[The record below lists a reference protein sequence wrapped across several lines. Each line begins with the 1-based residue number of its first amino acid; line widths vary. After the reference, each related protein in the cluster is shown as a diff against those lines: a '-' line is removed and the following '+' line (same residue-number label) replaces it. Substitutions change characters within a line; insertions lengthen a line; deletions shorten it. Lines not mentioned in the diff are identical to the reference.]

1 MVPLIPH
8 FNDLH
13 TRRRQYIP
21 HSPHLSQGISLSFP
35 ICYIECSVYTLV
47 QISLMLFWCL
57 LLTNISQTYIFPL
70 HSNDSHQ
77 LSALWRCRYLV
88 FSSTLPHRKKALPV
102 FCKESSI
109 SKHDL
114 HCHLKDRKFIMKL
127 QFKYTVQAIIPA
139 DIHLHLGFI
148 DHYKISTIVKPA
160 ESLNGYK
167 RLHFCNW
174 YMYRKNCNLFCTFPM
189 CFGF

>member
-1 MVPLIPH
+1 MIYTHVDVSIY
-8 FNDLH
+8 H
-13 TRRRQYIP
+13 TVHTFHRDIVLAF
-21 HSPHLSQGISLSFP
+21 LS
-35 ICYIECSVYTLV
+35 YTECSVYTLV

-70 HSNDSHQ
+70 HSNDLHQ

-127 QFKYTVQAIIPA
+127 QFKYTGQAIIPA

>member
-1 MVPLIPH
+1 
-8 FNDLH
+8 
-13 TRRRQYIP
+13 
-21 HSPHLSQGISLSFP
+21 
-35 ICYIECSVYTLV
+35 
-47 QISLMLFWCL
+47 MLFWCF

-70 HSNDSHQ
+70 HSNDLHQ

-109 SKHDL
+109 SKHVCIVIWRTENL
-114 HCHLKDRKFIMKL
+114 SWNYNLNIQYKLSFQQTFIYTWVL
-127 QFKYTVQAIIPA
+127 LTIIKY
-139 DIHLHLGFI
+139 L
-148 DHYKISTIVKPA
+148 A

>member
-47 QISLMLFWCL
+47 QISLMLFWCF
-57 LLTNISQTYIFPL
+57 LLTNISQTYIFPV
-70 HSNDSHQ
+70 HSNDLHQ

-127 QFKYTVQAIIPA
+127 QFKYTVLQLSFQQTFIYTCVLLTIIKY
-139 DIHLHLGFI
+139 L
-148 DHYKISTIVKPA
+148 A

-167 RLHFCNW
+167 RLQFCNW
-174 YMYRKNCNLFCTFPM
+174 YIYCKNCNLFCTFPM